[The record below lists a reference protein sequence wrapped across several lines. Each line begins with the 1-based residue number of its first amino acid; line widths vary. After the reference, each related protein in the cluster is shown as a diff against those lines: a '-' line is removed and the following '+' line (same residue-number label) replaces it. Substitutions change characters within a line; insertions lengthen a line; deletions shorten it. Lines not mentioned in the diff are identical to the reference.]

1 MIRVGLD
8 GVTYTYPGG
17 EQPAVEAVSLS
28 VEPGELV
35 ALLGPSG
42 CGKTTLLKLIA
53 GLLSPD
59 RGTIR
64 FGDREVTAVPAERRD
79 AVMVFQ
85 NHLLFPFMNVSRNIA
100 FGLTMRKRPSAEIAG
115 EVRRMIALMRLEGLE
130 SRMPSQLSGGQRQRV
145 ALARALVVRPQ
156 VLLLDEPF
164 SSLDAHLRDEMRELV
179 LSLKQRL
186 DVTIIFVT
194 HDQEEAVLLADRI
207 ALLFDGHVHQ
217 AGPPAQFYDQ
227 PATRRVSEF
236 FGNRNLIAGT
246 LSTHGGSTVATD
258 HGQFVVAAADLP
270 DGPVWMSVRP
280 EAIRIAPGG
289 QAAPEGNNR
298 ITATVLRRVSM
309 GTRIRCRVALESGVE
324 LDVLITD
331 LDGAHGT
338 GGSPDSGLGMPAW
351 HEPSRTVQLQLPP
364 HRIQCF
370 PRNESEGLAETQVRQ

>member
-1 MIRVGLD
+1 MIRVGLED
-8 GVTYTYPGG
+8 VTYTYPGTDR
-17 EQPAVEAVSLS
+17 PAVDAVSLTA
-28 VEPGELV
+28 EPGELV

-53 GLLSPD
+53 GLLPSD
-59 RGTIR
+59 RGMIR
-64 FGDREVTAVPAERRD
+64 FGDRDVTAVPAERRD

-130 SRMPSQLSGGQRQRV
+130 TRRPSQLSGGQRQRV
-145 ALARALVVRPQ
+145 ALARALVVQPQ

-179 LSLKQRL
+179 LSLKQSL

-207 ALLFDGHVHQ
+207 ALLFDGQVQQ
-217 AGPPAQFYDQ
+217 AGPPAQFYDR
-227 PATRRVSEF
+227 PNTRRVAEF

-246 LSTHGGSTVATD
+246 LSSRGASIVKTNYGHFAVSAPN
-258 HGQFVVAAADLP
+258 LP

-280 EAIRIAPGG
+280 EAIRIAPGD
-289 QAAPEGNNR
+289 QPAPEGNNR
-298 ITATVLRRVSM
+298 VPATVLRRISM
-309 GTRIRCRVALESGVE
+309 GMRIRCRVALESGVE

-331 LDGAHGT
+331 PDGTHGT

-364 HRIQCF
+364 HRIHCF
-370 PRNESEGLAETQVRQ
+370 PRNGSEGLAETQLRQ